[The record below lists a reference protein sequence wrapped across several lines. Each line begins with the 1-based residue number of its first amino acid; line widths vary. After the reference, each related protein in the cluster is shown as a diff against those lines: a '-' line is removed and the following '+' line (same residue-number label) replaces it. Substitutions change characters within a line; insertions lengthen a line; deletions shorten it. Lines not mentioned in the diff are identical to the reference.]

1 MSLEQ
6 LPDDLPVP
14 QDDGGAD
21 HLLSMPLPDLSLM
34 ATSGTPVN
42 PGTLHKISTMASD
55 SGSASHATVIYIY
68 PMTGRPDTPLPPG
81 WNDIPGARGC
91 TPQSCSFRDHFM
103 ELQQQNATV
112 YGLSSQSTEYQR
124 EAKARLHLP
133 FELLSDEQLAMKQAL
148 RLPTFTTENNE
159 LYKRLTLI
167 AIDGIIAKVFYPV
180 FPPGQNANDVVA
192 WLTNK

>member
-34 ATSGTPVN
+34 ATSGAPVN
-42 PGTLHKISTMASD
+42 PSTLHKINTMAS
-55 SGSASHATVIYIY
+55 GTASRATVIYIY

-103 ELQQQNATV
+103 ELQRLNATV

-148 RLPTFTTENNE
+148 RLPTFTSENNE

>member
-42 PGTLHKISTMASD
+42 LGTLHKTSTMA

>member
-42 PGTLHKISTMASD
+42 LGTLHKISTMA

-103 ELQQQNATV
+103 ELQQLNTTV

-167 AIDGIIAKVFYPV
+167 AIDGIIAKVPIRFFHPDKTPV
-180 FPPGQNANDVVA
+180 TWLPG
-192 WLTNK
+192 